1 MDIQQHMW
9 ISYPRLGNWS
19 GNACPLEV
27 ALLPGLG
34 SQAEWKGKSEQ
45 SLVTLCFITIEAMW
59 PGAFSSCHLPS
70 PQGMFEPQ
78 KPLPPLSGLLEV
90 SFVITTRKRRR
101 HHLWYF
107 WVHDSAVLHTSRYCT
122 TSLEIFH
129 FAKLSF
135 YSLNTAPVWILS
147 NRKQCRREGVEFWV
161 SFGGRSLRQLAPSH
175 PQSVTENERLKT
187 RLLLFSSVS
196 LLLHNSWLPA

>member
-9 ISYPRLGNWS
+9 ISYPRLGNWG

-70 PQGMFEPQ
+70 PRGVVWATEAP
-78 KPLPPLSGLLEV
+78 
-90 SFVITTRKRRR
+90 
-101 HHLWYF
+101 
-107 WVHDSAVLHTSRYCT
+107 
-122 TSLEIFH
+122 TSLEW
-129 FAKLSF
+129 AS
-135 YSLNTAPVWILS
+135 W
-147 NRKQCRREGVEFWV
+147 GVFCHNNKKE
-161 SFGGRSLRQLAPSH
+161 
-175 PQSVTENERLKT
+175 TKT
-187 RLLLFSSVS
+187 SSLLLLSAWFSSVTRIT
-196 LLLHNSWLPA
+196 LLHDIPRNFSFRKTELLFIKYCSSLNSVQQKAM